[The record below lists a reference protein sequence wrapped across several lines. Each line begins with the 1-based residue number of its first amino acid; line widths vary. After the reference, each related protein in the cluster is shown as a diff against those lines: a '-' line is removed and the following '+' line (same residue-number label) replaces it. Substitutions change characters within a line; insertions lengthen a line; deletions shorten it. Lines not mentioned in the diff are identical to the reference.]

1 MIKIN
6 NRQLEAKLLEI
17 LQSSYYASAEQY
29 LESRITADHRTIK
42 IGKKYND
49 HLQRIKR
56 YT

>member
-17 LQSSYYASAEQY
+17 LQSTTYASAEQY

-42 IGKKYND
+42 IGKKI
-49 HLQRIKR
+49 Q
-56 YT
+56 